1 MARSLKDQA
10 FAVIE
15 SRSFMAKNGNLKKTP
30 GNYKPIK
37 SIRSLRETS
46 YALGR
51 IATNLGVS
59 RIKEITEAQAIEYL
73 EQRKQN
79 FSSQKSLDLDRKALS
94 LALSINVPR
103 LKAISDN
110 VLQGRSYSKNE
121 LIHVTNAMR
130 EKNALSVRIAHDA
143 GLRTH
148 ELLTLKRIDEGEKS
162 SKRTWTNDRFFGQ
175 ENQVR
180 YLVTGKGGLIREV
193 SIRKDLSLQLE
204 SRRLE
209 TPKVTTDRG
218 VRYEQRYDISGG
230 NALSASFTRASQRA
244 LGYSHGFHGVRHSYA
259 QERVDKL
266 KEYDGIN
273 HNRARDIVAQELGHF
288 RGNITEVYLR

>member
-10 FAVIE
+10 FAVIR
-15 SRSFMAKNGNLKKTP
+15 SRSQISRSGGMKKVP

-46 YALGR
+46 YALSR

-59 RIKEITEAQAIEYL
+59 RIKKITEAQAVNYL

-79 FSSQKSLDLDRKALS
+79 FTSQKSLDLDRKALS
-94 LALSINVPR
+94 LALSIDIPR
-103 LKAISDN
+103 IRAISDT
-110 VLQGRSYSKNE
+110 VLEGRSYSNTE
-121 LIHVTNAMR
+121 LIHVTNSMN

-143 GLRTH
+143 GLRAH

-175 ENQVR
+175 KDQVR
-180 YLVTGKGGLIREV
+180 YLVTGKGGLVREV

-204 SRRLE
+204 NRRLE
-209 TPKVTTDRG
+209 SPKTTTDRG
-218 VRYEQRYDISGG
+218 VRYEQRYDIAGG

-259 QERVDKL
+259 QQRVDQL
-266 KEYDGIN
+266 KAYDGIN
-273 HNRARDIVAQELGHF
+273 HTRARDIVAQELGHF
-288 RGNITEVYLR
+288 RGDITEVYLR